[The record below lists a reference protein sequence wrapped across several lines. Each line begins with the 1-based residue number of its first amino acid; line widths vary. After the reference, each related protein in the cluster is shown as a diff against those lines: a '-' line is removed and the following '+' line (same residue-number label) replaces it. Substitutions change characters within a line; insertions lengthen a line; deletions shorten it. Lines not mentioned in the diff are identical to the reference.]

1 MIENDDS
8 LESDVGSSER
18 STSLFRLLDR
28 LFLPVDNASIT
39 LLRIGLGAMFAWWAW
54 DYLASGLVH
63 SIYIEP
69 KFHFN
74 YWPFGWVHPLQPNG
88 MIAVFVAII
97 LLGILV
103 CAGVFYRWSSLL
115 LALCF
120 TYVFLLERT
129 NYQNHYYLLILIAW
143 WLPWL
148 PLAKNVSYDASRN
161 SSGFESTAQA
171 WALWL
176 LRFHVGLP
184 YVYGGLAK
192 LHGDWLAGEPMRQI
206 LASRNQLPFVGP
218 WFNEE
223 WIVFA
228 FVWGGLLFD
237 LAIVPLLLFKRTRV
251 VAYLACVGF
260 HLTNAVIFNIHVFPW
275 FMIFATT
282 LFFEPDWPRRVLGG
296 TPLVLS
302 PSKSLRW
309 AEIPSRSKWGLG
321 LVLVYC
327 LFQCT
332 WPFRHFT
339 SEGDASWTERG
350 HMFSWRMMLR
360 GKTAAVR
367 YFVSDDN
374 TNQTYIP
381 RLKGVI
387 SVDQANRFPRDPEMI
402 LQFAHFL
409 AREHKGRTGRVPRV
423 QALVLTSLNGRKPQL
438 FIDPNV
444 DLASEPTYAGSRKWI
459 LPLTE
464 PLRKAPWKI
473 PLNEWEKH
481 VDLPKLPV
489 GNAREP

>member
-1 MIENDDS
+1 MIENDET

-39 LLRIGLGAMFAWWAW
+39 LFRIGLGAMFAWWAW
-54 DYLASGLVH
+54 DYFASGLVH

-69 KFHFN
+69 KFHFT

-161 SSGFESTAQA
+161 SSGFESTTQA

-176 LRFHVGLP
+176 LRFHIGLP

-223 WIVFA
+223 WVVFA

-237 LAIVPLLLFKRTRV
+237 LAIVPLLLFKRTHD
-251 VAYLACVGF
+251 VARQDGSSAILRLGRQYQSNLHPKAQRG
-260 HLTNAVIFNIHVFPW
+260 HQRGSSQSISSRPRNDIAVCS
-275 FMIFATT
+275 
-282 LFFEPDWPRRVLGG
+282 
-296 TPLVLS
+296 LS
-302 PSKSLRW
+302 CSGAQRPNGPSS
-309 AEIPSRSKWGLG
+309 SRSGAGFDISQWEEAATLYRPKRRLGIGTDVCGLSK
-321 LVLVYC
+321 V
-327 LFQCT
+327 
-332 WPFRHFT
+332 
-339 SEGDASWTERG
+339 D
-350 HMFSWRMMLR
+350 
-360 GKTAAVR
+360 TA
-367 YFVSDDN
+367 
-374 TNQTYIP
+374 
-381 RLKGVI
+381 
-387 SVDQANRFPRDPEMI
+387 
-402 LQFAHFL
+402 
-409 AREHKGRTGRVPRV
+409 
-423 QALVLTSLNGRKPQL
+423 
-438 FIDPNV
+438 IDGATP
-444 DLASEPTYAGSRKWI
+444 
-459 LPLTE
+459 
-464 PLRKAPWKI
+464 
-473 PLNEWEKH
+473 
-481 VDLPKLPV
+481 
-489 GNAREP
+489 

>member
-1 MIENDDS
+1 MNEKDGLLVN
-8 LESDVGSSER
+8 EAGTSER
-18 STSLFRLLDR
+18 PTSFLFFLTQF
-28 LFLPVDNASIT
+28 FLPVDNASIT
-39 LLRIGLGAMFAWWAW
+39 LFRIGFGAMFSWWAW
-54 DYLASGLVH
+54 DYLATGLVH

-69 KFHFN
+69 KFHFT
-74 YWPFGWVHPLQPNG
+74 YLPFDWVHPFRSNG
-88 MIAVFVAII
+88 MIAVFLAIV

-115 LALCF
+115 LALSF

-129 NYQNHYYLLILIAW
+129 NYQNHYYLMILIAW

-148 PLAKNVSYDASRN
+148 PLSRNVSYDGSRN
-161 SSGFESTAQA
+161 STGFEGTSPR
-171 WALWL
+171 WVLWL

-206 LASRNQLPFVGP
+206 LASQSQLPFVGP

-223 WIVFA
+223 WVVFA

-237 LAIVPLLLFKRTRV
+237 LGIVPLLLFKRTRV
-251 VAYLACVGF
+251 VAFLACVGF
-260 HLTNAVIFNIHVFPW
+260 HLTNAVIFNIHIFPW

-296 TPLVLS
+296 TPLIFNTA
-302 PSKSLRW
+302 KSLRW
-309 AEIPSRSKWGLG
+309 ADMQSRCKWGLG
-321 LVLVYC
+321 LVFIYC
-327 LFQCT
+327 VFQCT
-332 WPFRHFT
+332 WPFRHFL
-339 SEGDASWTERG
+339 SEGDASWTERS

-367 YFVSDDN
+367 YFVSDDFA
-374 TNQTYIP
+374 NQTYNP
-381 RLKGVI
+381 RLRGII

-402 LQFAHFL
+402 LQFARHL
-409 AREHKGRTGRVPRV
+409 AREHQGRTGRVPRV

-438 FIDPNV
+438 FIDSNV
-444 DLASEPTYAGSRKWI
+444 DLASQPKYAVFRTWI

-464 PLRKAPWKI
+464 PLRETAWKI

-481 VDLPKLPV
+481 MDLPQLPV
-489 GNAREP
+489 VNAREP